1 MFHILKTFYIL
12 VTSLRIRSLRHR
24 RLIFCRGRCHSF
36 LRHWRNYC
44 ATYIMMDAWVSPGRF
59 RGIHVTICI
68 RQAVRMLWQDANLA
82 LSCNRGLC
90 VHFYRQRAIRSLQQ
104 GAVNCNNVCPLELA
118 PIHSLQDCE
127 LSSGGLGTRVKGLE
141 VWGFRV

>member
-1 MFHILKTFYIL
+1 MFHILKTRDIIEDSIPPAPSADFLQREMPQLSEALEKLLCYIYHDGCL
-12 VTSLRIRSLRHR
+12 GFTRSVSGNTRHH
-24 RLIFCRGRCHSF
+24 IYVSGRQSGC
-36 LRHWRNYC
+36 Y
-44 ATYIMMDAWVSPGRF
+44 GRMP
-59 RGIHVTICI
+59 T
-68 RQAVRMLWQDANLA
+68 WP

>member
-44 ATYIMMDAWVSPGRF
+44 ATYHDGCLGFTRSVSGNTRHRIYVSGRQS
-59 RGIHVTICI
+59 GCYG
-68 RQAVRMLWQDANLA
+68 RMPTWP

-118 PIHSLQDCE
+118 PIRSLQDCE
-127 LSSGGLGTRVKGLE
+127 LSSGGLGTRVKA
-141 VWGFRV
+141 